1 LTPER
6 WSAILHRTIM
16 KPDLA
21 RLLEENQ
28 LARGLTGSDVRRMAG
43 LFRAERFAVG
53 ETICGESSADRL
65 FLVSEGRV
73 RLGDRIAGSQVG
85 VEPRPS
91 VGVEPRPS
99 VGVEPRPSDELALAQ
114 IEAGGFFGEWSLFPD
129 QARRH
134 TARAVTDV
142 KGLSAS
148 GVELG
153 ALLRRFPRL
162 AGKVL
167 ANVSLSLARRH
178 DQLAE
183 DLRLDRL
190 EVERKAEERALEY
203 EASHRRIRRELAL
216 AQSIQRNLLP
226 ERRKSY
232 PGVTVAAE
240 YLPCDELG
248 GDITGVYQIDE
259 RRLGVYGGDIC
270 GHGVYAAMVMSY
282 VKKLIETSFKRMFIN
297 RQYVVKPP
305 GAILTSINESFMQ
318 EISQSDPEIY
328 FTLFLGVLDTRQ
340 LTFEYSSAGIHV
352 PPLVISKGSAQRLFD
367 ISDYPIGHVRGHEYQ
382 TSRSTFASGDGFL
395 FVSDGVIEAVRGV
408 ESFGM
413 ERLMAEAQKI
423 IQEAGTLDLDRLM
436 ASVREFLGGEP
447 PLDDMCFLTLSFEP
461 TEDPAR

>member
-1 LTPER
+1 
-6 WSAILHRTIM
+6 M

-21 RLLEENQ
+21 RLLEGNQ

-53 ETICGESSADRL
+53 ETICGDSSADRL

-73 RLGDRIAGSQVG
+73 RLGDPIAGSQDGLV
-85 VEPRPS
+85 
-91 VGVEPRPS
+91 
-99 VGVEPRPSDELALAQ
+99 LAQ
-114 IEAGGFFGEWSLFPD
+114 IEAGGFFGEWSFFPD
-129 QARRH
+129 QLARRH

-142 KGLSAS
+142 RGLSAS

-352 PPLVISKGSAQRLFD
+352 PPLVISRGSAQRLFD

-382 TSRSTFASGDGFL
+382 TSHSTFASGDGFL

-413 ERLMAEAQKI
+413 ERLMAEAQRI

-447 PLDDMCFLTLSFEP
+447 PLDDMCFLTLSLEP

>member
-1 LTPER
+1 
-6 WSAILHRTIM
+6 M

-21 RLLEENQ
+21 RLIEGNQ
-28 LARGLTGSDVRRMAG
+28 LVRGLTASDVRRMAG

-53 ETICGESSADRL
+53 ETISQVGSADRL

-73 RLGDRIAGSQVG
+73 QLSDPITGG
-85 VEPRPS
+85 V
-91 VGVEPRPS
+91 
-99 VGVEPRPSDELALAQ
+99 ALAQ
-114 IEAGGFFGEWSLFPD
+114 VEAGGFFGERSLFPD
-129 QARRH
+129 QPARRQV
-134 TARAVTDV
+134 ARAVTEV
-142 KGLSAS
+142 RGLSAD

-162 AGKVL
+162 AGGIL
-167 ANVSLSLARRH
+167 ANVSLSLARRN

-190 EVERKAEERALEY
+190 DVERKAEERALEY
-203 EASHRRIRRELAL
+203 ENSHRRIRRELAL

-259 RRLGVYGGDIC
+259 RRLGIYGGDIC

-352 PPLVISKGSAQRLFD
+352 PPLVISRGSAQRLFD
-367 ISDYPIGHVRGHEYQ
+367 LSDFPIGHVRGHEYQ
-382 TSRSTFASGDGFL
+382 TSHTTFASGDGFL

-413 ERLMAEAQKI
+413 ERLMTEAQRI
-423 IQEAGTLDLDRLM
+423 IGEAGVLDLDRLM

-447 PLDDMCFLTLSFEP
+447 PLDDMCLLTLSFDP
-461 TEDPAR
+461 SEDPAR